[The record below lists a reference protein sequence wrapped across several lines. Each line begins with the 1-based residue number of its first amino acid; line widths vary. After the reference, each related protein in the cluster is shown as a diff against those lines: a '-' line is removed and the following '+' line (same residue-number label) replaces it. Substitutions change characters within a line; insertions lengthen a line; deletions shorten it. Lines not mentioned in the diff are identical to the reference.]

1 MTTENIPETMDSEPP
16 GRVPCRFL
24 FKSGDVLDTE
34 LTDMDIAHTR
44 TAWMSETDLMVFDEA
59 GDEHLVR
66 TSEVSA
72 MAFVFSQREKPVT
85 ADEQGNLPFPN
96 RES

>member
-24 FKSGDVLDTE
+24 FKSGDVLDVE
-34 LTDMDIAHTR
+34 LTDLDMEHAR
-44 TAWMSETDLMVFDEA
+44 RAWRSEVDLTVHDDE
-59 GDEHLVR
+59 GDEIFVR
-66 TSEVSA
+66 TSEVSS
-72 MAFVFSQREKPVT
+72 MAFFFSQREKPVT
-85 ADEQGNLPFPN
+85 TDEQGILPFPN